1 MTRPVIIYIED
12 PSRNF
17 NIIYHQ
23 QCYDNVI
30 FFLVEL
36 KHTFEKNQN
45 VHAYFFSQQQ
55 LPFVMYYHVSIGRT
69 YSPARLLK
77 IQFQYQRNKNC
88 NL

>member
-30 FFLVEL
+30 FFLVKL

-45 VHAYFFSQQQ
+45 VHAYFF
-55 LPFVMYYHVSIGRT
+55 LTAATAI
-69 YSPARLLK
+69 
-77 IQFQYQRNKNC
+77 RNVLSCQHRQDTFSCSFIENAVPI
-88 NL
+88 